1 MFARLIDLIFNQI
14 INVLPVMLI
23 VKLVRMLQ
31 TLIAKVVSILSIS
44 IRKQTPVLIVVLL
57 PFSKETQTTSV
68 LPVMAIV

>member
-1 MFARLIDLIFNQI
+1 MIDLIFNQI

-44 IRKQTPVLIVVLL
+44 IRKQTPVQIVVLL
-57 PFSKETQTTSV
+57 TFSKETPQTTSV